1 MVSCTHGGSE
11 RSAMQT
17 KLEILWDLL
26 IRKLIPRKE
35 LEVPRRW
42 NPDTWK
48 VTGEIL
54 ISEKHLIR

>member
-1 MVSCTHGGSE
+1 M
-11 RSAMQT
+11 

-26 IRKLIPRKE
+26 TGKLMPMRE